1 MFQPHEGAPDYP
13 ALEPEVLKFWE
24 ERQIFQKLVAKN
36 QSGPRFD
43 FQDGPITANNPM
55 GVHHAWGRTYKDLF
69 NRFHAMNGRRL
80 RWQNGFDCQG
90 LWVEVEVEKALGF
103 KGKPDILAFGM
114 ANFSRACRERVDR
127 FAGVITEQSK
137 RLGMWNDWEHSY
149 YTFDD
154 SNIEN
159 IWLFLSKCHEEGWL
173 GPDYRVMPWCPR
185 CETSLSQLE
194 STDAYQEITH
204 RSVYLQFPLKTSP
217 PEDAMRGGQAAG
229 LIVGDVVDRARFEG
243 ASFLVWT
250 TTPWTLTANVALAV
264 NPGLVYVRARTD
276 DKIVILSKGTVAS
289 ALKPGY
295 EVLEELSGADL
306 VGLTYSGPFDDIPFQ
321 TESQQTHPRRVAGAE
336 WVGEN
341 DGTGIVH
348 IAPGCGDIDFQL
360 GQSENLG
367 FIAPVTASA
376 RFKSECG
383 EVLAGLHALED
394 VETVF
399 AELEKRGR
407 LYRIQRY
414 KHSYPHCWRCGSEL
428 IFFASQ
434 EWFIRADAGARPARQ
449 RLQRAASTV
458 EWNPDYGG
466 KRLDDWL
473 SNMGDWN
480 ISRKRFWGLPLP
492 FWRDEES
499 GEWEVISSRA
509 QLRERAVDPR
519 KVDELPELHRP
530 WIDEIEIWN
539 ADKTSKLRRVPEV
552 GDAWLDA
559 GIVPFSTVGFNGATD
574 IRKPDLRL
582 ESASDWRP
590 VDFISEMREQIRLWF
605 FSMLFMGVALED
617 RAPYGRVMLYET
629 MLDQYGQRIS
639 KKVGNGVPFGYA
651 VAVAG
656 ADPMRWTFCQ
666 NPVTKDIRFGLDPR
680 VWPRAKN
687 ITPPEGAL
695 GWNPLAQPATD
706 ESKAPGDP
714 VYESSRRLLTLW
726 NVYGFFIS
734 YANLDQPDLTLEPQP
749 QNVLDKWI
757 LARLQTCIS
766 NTTRAFEL
774 LEPQSVVREIEA
786 FVDDLS
792 NWYIRRGKR
801 RFWKSESDSDKAQ
814 AYLTLH
820 HVLITLS
827 QLLAPALPF
836 SSEMMY
842 RNLSSVLPDAPE
854 SVHLCAWPVVDE
866 THRDD
871 ELVSQVEGVLQAV
884 SLGQSARREAAMRV
898 RQPLAKAM
906 IQAPTQKLKEAV
918 EAFRDTIKDELNVK
932 SIELLSDA
940 GDLVTYSLKANLPVV
955 GRKYGKAVGALR
967 KLLEGAD
974 TSEAKRIGSAI
985 KAGQSVSVELE
996 GAPVTLDPTEVLVE
1010 TKQASGFSF
1019 ASAEGWSVGLD
1030 TTLTDEL
1037 IVEGLAR
1044 DFIRVVQD
1052 GRKRANFEVSDRITI
1067 LLAQPGDNSR
1077 LPDVLEGFGDTIQ
1090 SETLADEL
1098 RFVDANY
1105 PELSDGKIGDEA
1117 LRFRL
1122 EKMV

>member
-24 ERQIFQKLVAKN
+24 ERQIFQKLVAQN

-114 ANFSRACRERVDR
+114 ANFSRACRERVDH

-185 CETSLSQLE
+185 CETSLSQNE
-194 STDAYQEITH
+194 SNDAYQDVTH
-204 RSVYLQFPLKTSP
+204 RSVFLNLP
-217 PEDAMRGGQAAG
+217 
-229 LIVGDVVDRARFEG
+229 VEG
-243 ASFLVWT
+243 RDEYFLVWT

-264 NPGLVYVRARTD
+264 NPGLVYVRAKSD
-276 DKIVILSKGTVAS
+276 DKTVILSKGTVAS

-321 TESQQTHPRRVAGAE
+321 VENQTTHPRRVVAWE
-336 WVGEN
+336 EVGEGE
-341 DGTGIVH
+341 GTGIVH
-348 IAPGCGDIDFQL
+348 IAPGCGDSDFQL
-360 GQSENLG
+360 GQREGLG
-367 FIAPVTASA
+367 FITPVTTSA
-376 RFKSECG
+376 HFRSECG
-383 EVLAGLHALED
+383 DVLSGLHALGD
-394 VETVF
+394 AETVF

-407 LYRIQRY
+407 LYRIQKY
-414 KHSYPHCWRCGSEL
+414 KHSYPHCWRCSSEL

-434 EWFIRADAGARPARQ
+434 EWFIRADAGERPARG
-449 RLQRAASTV
+449 RLKSAASTV

-466 KRLDDWL
+466 KRLEDWL

-492 FWRDEES
+492 FWRDDES

-509 QLRERAVDPR
+509 QLRERAVDPQL
-519 KVDELPELHRP
+519 VDELPELHRP

-539 ADKTSKLRRVPEV
+539 RDKTKKLRRVPEV

-559 GIVPFSTVGFNGATD
+559 GIVPFSTVGFNGAED
-574 IRKPDLRL
+574 IRKADLRL
-582 ESASDWRP
+582 DSPADWRP

-605 FSMLFMGVALED
+605 FSMLWMSVALED
-617 RAPYGRVMLYET
+617 CAPYQRVLLYET

-639 KKVGNGVPFGYA
+639 KKLGNGVPFGYA
-651 VAVAG
+651 IAVAG

-680 VWPRAKN
+680 AWPRAKGL
-687 ITPPEGAL
+687 TPPEGAL
-695 GWNPLAQPATD
+695 GWNVEMQPKID
-706 ESKAPGDP
+706 ESKPVGDP

-726 NVYGFFIS
+726 NVYGFFIG
-734 YANLDQPDLTLEPQP
+734 YANLDKPDLTRELNPE
-749 QNVLDKWI
+749 NVLDKWI

-766 NTTRAFEL
+766 NTTRAFEQ

-792 NWYIRRGKR
+792 NWYVRRGKR
-801 RFWKSESDSDKAQ
+801 RFWKSESDSDKAG
-814 AYLTLH
+814 AYSTLH
-820 HVLITLS
+820 HVLLTLS
-827 QLLAPALPF
+827 KLLAPALPF

-842 RNLSSVLPDAPE
+842 RNLSSVLPGAPE
-854 SVHLCAWPVVDE
+854 SVHLCAWPRVDE
-866 THRDD
+866 RLRDD

-884 SLGQSARREAAMRV
+884 SLGLSARKESKIRV
-898 RQPLAKAM
+898 RQPLSKALV
-906 IQAPTQKLKEAV
+906 QAPNQAGQSAIRAWE
-918 EAFRDTIKDELNVK
+918 ETIKDELNVK
-932 SIELLSDA
+932 EIELLSDA
-940 GDLVTYSLKANLPVV
+940 GDLVTYSLRANLPVV
-955 GRKYGKAVGALR
+955 GKKYGKQVGALR
-967 KLLEGAD
+967 QLLESAEP
-974 TSEAKRIGSAI
+974 SEAKRIGSAI
-985 KAGQSVSVELE
+985 KAGEPVEIELDGARATLE
-996 GAPVTLDPTEVLVE
+996 PNEVLVE

-1019 ASAEGWSVGLD
+1019 ASDGGWSIGLD
-1030 TTLTDEL
+1030 TTLSDEL
-1037 IVEGLAR
+1037 VVEGLAR

-1052 GRKRANFEVSDRITI
+1052 GRKRAGFEVSDRIAI
-1067 LLAQPGDNSR
+1067 LLVEPNDDSR
-1077 LPDVLEGFGDTIQ
+1077 LSDVLEGFGDTIQ

-1105 PELSDGKIGDEA
+1105 PELSDGKMGEET
-1117 LRFRL
+1117 LRFRV
-1122 EKMV
+1122 EKV

>member
-13 ALEPEVLKFWE
+13 ALEPPVLKFWE
-24 ERQIFQKLVAKN
+24 EQGIFQKLVAKN
-36 QSGPRFD
+36 AQGEPFD

-69 NRFHAMNGRRL
+69 NRYHAMNGRKL

-114 ANFSRACRERVDR
+114 ANFSRACRERVER

-137 RLGMWNDWEHSY
+137 RLGMWNDWEKSY

-159 IWLFLSKCHEEGWL
+159 IWLFLAKCHEEGWL

-185 CETSLSQLE
+185 CETSLSQHE
-194 STDAYQEITH
+194 SNDAYQDITH
-204 RSVYLQFPLKTSP
+204 RSVYLQFP
-217 PEDAMRGGQAAG
+217 
-229 LIVGDVVDRARFEG
+229 IEG
-243 ASFLVWT
+243 RDEFFLVWT

-264 NPGLVYVRARTD
+264 NPELVYVRAKSEGKT
-276 DKIVILSKGTVAS
+276 VVLSKGTVGS

-295 EVLEELSGADL
+295 EVIEELSGAEL
-306 VGLTYSGPFDDIPFQ
+306 LGLTYSGPFDDIPFQ
-321 TESQQTHPRRVAGAE
+321 TENQTTHPRRVVGAD
-336 WVGEN
+336 WVGES

-348 IAPGCGDIDFQL
+348 IAPGCGDLDFQL
-360 GQSENLG
+360 GRAENLG
-367 FIAPVTASA
+367 FIAPVTTSA
-376 RFKSECG
+376 HFKSECG
-383 EVLAGLHALED
+383 DVLAGRHALEEKEVD
-394 VETVF
+394 VVF
-399 AELEKRGR
+399 AELERRGR
-407 LYRIQRY
+407 LYRVQRY

-428 IFFASQ
+428 IFYATQ
-434 EWFIRADAGARPARQ
+434 EWFIRADAGARPARE

-466 KRLDDWL
+466 KRLYDWL
-473 SNMGDWN
+473 DNMGDWN

-492 FWRDEES
+492 FWRDDET
-499 GEWEVISSRA
+499 GDWEVIASRA
-509 QLRERAVDPR
+509 ELRERAVEPHL
-519 KVDELPELHRP
+519 VDELPELHRP

-539 ADKTSKLRRVPEV
+539 RDKTRKLRRVPEV

-559 GIVPFSTVGFNGATD
+559 GIVPFSTVGFNGAQD

-582 ESASDWRP
+582 QSPDDWRP

-605 FSMLFMGVALED
+605 FSMLWMSVALED
-617 RAPYGRVMLYET
+617 RAPYKRVMLYET

-639 KKVGNGVPFGYA
+639 KKLGNGVPFGYA

-680 VWPRAKN
+680 VWPRAQG

-695 GWNPLAQPATD
+695 GWNPLAQPQAD

-726 NVYGFFIS
+726 NVYGFFVG
-734 YANLDQPDLTLEPQP
+734 YANLDKPDFSGELAPS
-749 QNVLDKWI
+749 NVLDKWI
-757 LARLQTCIS
+757 LAHLQTCIAG
-766 NTTRAFEL
+766 TTRAFEQ
-774 LEPQSVVREIEA
+774 LEPQSIVREIEA

-801 RFWKSESDSDKAQ
+801 RFWKSESDADKQQ
-814 AYLTLH
+814 AYSTLH
-820 HVLITLS
+820 HVLLS
-827 QLLAPALPF
+827 LCKLLAPALPF

-854 SVHLCAWPVVDE
+854 SVHLCDWPVVDE
-866 THRDD
+866 RFRDD
-871 ELVSQVEGVLQAV
+871 TLVAQVEGVLQAV
-884 SLGQSARREAAMRV
+884 SLGLSARKESKIRV
-898 RQPLAKAM
+898 RQPLSKALV
-906 IQAPTQKLKEAV
+906 QAPDEAGQAAIGV
-918 EAFRDTIKDELNVK
+918 WEETIKDELNVK
-932 SIELLSDA
+932 QIEILADA
-940 GDLVTYSLKANLPVV
+940 GDLVTYSLRANLPVV
-955 GRKYGKAVGALR
+955 GKKMGKQVGALR
-967 KLLEGAD
+967 KLLENAD
-974 TSEAKRIGSAI
+974 ASEAKRIGGAV
-985 KAGQSVSVELE
+985 KAGQAVEVQLE
-996 GAPVTLDPTEVLVE
+996 GEPLTLQSDEVLVE
-1010 TKQASGFSF
+1010 TRQASGYSF
-1019 ASAEGWSVGLD
+1019 ASENGWSVALD

-1037 IVEGLAR
+1037 VVEGLAR

-1052 GRKRANFEVSDRITI
+1052 GRKKADFEVSDRIAI
-1067 LLAQPGDNSR
+1067 LLVQSEGDSR
-1077 LPDVLEGFGDTIQ
+1077 LPDVLEHFGDTIQ
-1090 SETLADEL
+1090 TETLADEL

-1105 PELSDGKIGDEA
+1105 PDLSDGKMGEET
-1117 LRFRL
+1117 LRFRVEL
-1122 EKMV
+1122 VI

>member
-13 ALEPEVLKFWE
+13 ALEPPVLKFWE
-24 ERQIFQKLVAKN
+24 EQGIFQKLVEKN
-36 QSGPRFD
+36 AHGEPFD

-69 NRFHAMNGRRL
+69 NRYHAMNGRRL

-114 ANFSRACRERVDR
+114 ANFSRACRERVER
-127 FAGVITEQSK
+127 FADVITQQSK

-185 CETSLSQLE
+185 CETSLSQHE
-194 STDAYQEITH
+194 SADAYREITH
-204 RSVYLQFPLKTSP
+204 RSVYLQFP
-217 PEDAMRGGQAAG
+217 
-229 LIVGDVVDRARFEG
+229 IEG
-243 ASFLVWT
+243 TDESFLVWT

-264 NPGLVYVRARTD
+264 NPELTYVRALQGGR
-276 DKIVILSKGTVAS
+276 IFLLSEGTIQA

-295 EVLEELSGADL
+295 EIIENLSGAEL

-321 TESQQTHPRRVAGAE
+321 AESQAAHPRRVVAAD
-336 WVGEN
+336 WVGEG

-360 GQSENLG
+360 GQAEGLG
-367 FIAPVTASA
+367 FIAPVTTSA
-376 RFKSECG
+376 HFKSECG
-383 EVLAGLHALED
+383 DVLAGLHALED
-394 VETVF
+394 AETVF
-399 AELEKRGR
+399 AELERRGR
-407 LYRIQRY
+407 LYRIQKY
-414 KHSYPHCWRCGSEL
+414 KHSYPHCWRCGLEL
-428 IFFASQ
+428 IFFATQ
-434 EWFIRADAGARPARQ
+434 EWFIRADAGARPARE
-449 RLQRAASTV
+449 RLKAAAGQV

-492 FWRDEES
+492 FWRDDET
-499 GEWEVISSRA
+499 GEWEVIASRA
-509 QLRERAVDPR
+509 QLRERAVEPH

-539 ADKTSKLRRVPEV
+539 ADKTRKLRRVPEV

-559 GIVPFSTVGFNGATD
+559 GIVPFSTVGFNGAPD

-582 ESASDWRP
+582 QSPQDWQP

-605 FSMLFMGVALED
+605 FSMLWMSVALKQQ
-617 RAPYGRVMLYET
+617 APYKRVMLYET
-629 MLDQYGQRIS
+629 MLDQHGQRIS
-639 KKVGNGVPFGYA
+639 KKLGNGVPFGYA

-680 VWPRAKN
+680 VWPRARN
-687 ITPPEGAL
+687 ITPPDGAL
-695 GWNPLAQPATD
+695 GWNPLAEPVSD
-706 ESKAPGDP
+706 ESKPAGDP

-726 NVYGFFIS
+726 NVYGFFIG
-734 YANLDQPDLTLEPQP
+734 YANLDKPDLTGELAP

-757 LARLQTCIS
+757 LARLQTCIAG
-766 NTTRAFEL
+766 TTRAFEQ
-774 LEPQSVVREIEA
+774 LEPQSIVREIEA

-792 NWYIRRGKR
+792 NWYVRRGKR
-801 RFWKSESDSDKAQ
+801 RFWKSESDADKAQ
-814 AYLTLH
+814 AYSTLH
-820 HVLITLS
+820 HVLLS
-827 QLLAPALPF
+827 LSKLLAPALPF

-854 SVHLCAWPVVDE
+854 SVHLCDWPQVDE
-866 THRDD
+866 KWRDD
-871 ELVSQVEGVLQAV
+871 DLVAQVEGVLLAV
-884 SLGQSARREAAMRV
+884 SLGLSARKESKIRV
-898 RQPLAKAM
+898 RQPLSKAL
-906 IQAPTQKLKEAV
+906 IQAPNEAGQAAIQQW
-918 EAFRDTIKDELNVK
+918 EDTIKDELNVK
-932 SIELLSDA
+932 RIELLADA
-940 GDLVTYSLKANLPVV
+940 GDLVTYSLRANLPVV
-955 GRKYGKAVGALR
+955 GKKMGKQVGALR
-967 KLLEGAD
+967 KLLESAEP
-974 TSEAKRIGSAI
+974 SEAKRIGSAV
-985 KAGQSVSVELE
+985 KAGQSVEVQLE
-996 GAPVTLDPTEVLVE
+996 GEPLTLEPNEVLVE
-1010 TKQASGFSF
+1010 TKQASGYSF
-1019 ASAEGWSVGLD
+1019 ASENGWSVALD
-1030 TTLTDEL
+1030 TTLSDAL
-1037 IVEGLAR
+1037 VVEGLAR

-1052 GRKRANFEVSDRITI
+1052 GRKRADFEVSDHIAI
-1067 LLAQPGDNSR
+1067 LLVQPLGDSR
-1077 LPDVLEGFGDTIQ
+1077 LPDVLEHFGDTIQ

-1098 RFVDANY
+1098 RFVGEGY
-1105 PELSDGKIGDEA
+1105 PDLSDGKMGEET
-1117 LRFRL
+1117 LRFRV
-1122 EKMV
+1122 EKVV